1 VHSSAR
7 LRESMAGSREK
18 PFKDLAGRRAGFW
31 MRFVAGIIDLMILAV
46 PFAVFVS
53 FLSSGMGISKDF
65 LDLHPGEAP
74 SEVLSR
80 FGPQF
85 LFLSLC
91 FFAVSSWLYFAYCE
105 SSSWRATLGKR
116 LLGLYVG
123 DKGGMPVGFWRA
135 SLRFFSGR
143 LLIHVPVLGGYYFLA
158 DCLCIAVSP
167 EKKALHDTVSGCRV
181 LRETT
186 NRPLFG

>member
-1 VHSSAR
+1 LQEQATGMYTTDSEVAAM
-7 LRESMAGSREK
+7 L
-18 PFKDLAGRRAGFW
+18 PAGFLA
-31 MRFVAGIIDLMILAV
+31 RFAAGIIDLVILAV

-123 DKGGMPVGFWRA
+123 DKGGMPVGFSRA
-135 SLRFFSGR
+135 F
-143 LLIHVPVLGGYYFLA
+143 P
-158 DCLCIAVSP
+158 
-167 EKKALHDTVSGCRV
+167 
-181 LRETT
+181 
-186 NRPLFG
+186 